1 MLDILNEV
9 VKSFIHKPVRDFH
22 KDSSTV
28 TPDLVSK
35 DLTNPENNRMLGF
48 FDSDPQASI
57 KNGYY
62 SNNGFLDILI
72 KQATR
77 IDQYRHIAQTT
88 EVANAIGEIV
98 SEVSFNYEEKN
109 PIVLTF
115 DTDNKGLLDAVQRA
129 WDRIVHL
136 TDMRFNIDDIVRKG
150 YIDGQMYFHCVYDKS
165 NLNRGI
171 KQINMI
177 EPQYLYYDKGKNVYK
192 YYDQNNRVKS
202 YYTTP
207 EFREKME
214 YSPEE
219 IVRVDFGLTDGD
231 IVISYL
237 EYAIKNANMLQNLED
252 LLIPMRFSRS
262 VSRRVFNIDVGDLS
276 PTKAMEVLKDTE
288 RKYKYKKFY
297 NTDTG
302 EISNQQHITS
312 MVEDYWFANRN
323 GGRGTQVDVLDES
336 GNLGE
341 LSDILY
347 FCKKLYRSMKV
358 PTSRIDIN
366 PDGNA
371 EFGYNADQITVEDM
385 RFFMFCI
392 KLRHVYIKAFKEIL
406 RRQLI
411 ATKVVSDREYEMI
424 EENIVLKFV
433 NENAFFEKMKLDNF
447 NMKMDIWHNI
457 QDDTGRV
464 LPVKKV
470 FRDIFKMSDEEIEE
484 TLTEIQSERAELKYR
499 AFYPDEEEEP
509 IVNKPNYDDLS
520 LDGDEEYEYEEED
533 KISSAPSLSGNEA
546 KTRAEAEKAE
556 AEAAKARAEA
566 KKAMADAGLDPK
578 TRKTKD
584 SDMHIEIKG
593 SNPSGKNV
601 EDDEDDDKYD
611 DKEE

>member
-1 MLDILNEV
+1 M
-9 VKSFIHKPVRDFH
+9 
-22 KDSSTV
+22 
-28 TPDLVSK
+28 
-35 DLTNPENNRMLGF
+35 
-48 FDSDPQASI
+48 
-57 KNGYY
+57 
-62 SNNGFLDILI
+62 
-72 KQATR
+72 
-77 IDQYRHIAQTT
+77 ID
-88 EVANAIGEIV
+88 
-98 SEVSFNYEEKN
+98 
-109 PIVLTF
+109 
-115 DTDNKGLLDAVQRA
+115 
-129 WDRIVHL
+129 
-136 TDMRFNIDDIVRKG
+136 
-150 YIDGQMYFHCVYDKS
+150 
-165 NLNRGI
+165 
-171 KQINMI
+171 
-177 EPQYLYYDKGKNVYK
+177 PQYLYYDKSKHTYK
-192 YYDQNNRVKS
+192 YYQEGTRIKS

-237 EYAIKNANMLQNLED
+237 EFAMKNANMLQNLED

-262 VSRRVFNIDVGDLS
+262 VSRRVFNIDVGDLTPS
-276 PTKAMEVLKDTE
+276 KAEEVLKDTQ

-366 PDGNA
+366 PDNNA

-411 ATKVVSDREYEMI
+411 ATKVVSDREYEII
-424 EENIVLKFV
+424 EENIVLMFA
-433 NENAFFEKMKLDNF
+433 NENAFFEKMRLENF
-447 NMKMDIWHNI
+447 NSKMDIWHNI

-470 FRDIFKMSDEEIEE
+470 FRDIFKMSDDEIEE
-484 TLTEIQSERAELKYR
+484 TLDEIQKERMEVKYR
-499 AFYPDEEEEP
+499 AFYPDEE
-509 IVNKPNYDDLS
+509 IDAIDTKPTYDDLNV
-520 LDGDEEYEYEEED
+520 DGDEYDPEEFKEID
-533 KISSAPSLSGNEA
+533 LTEPPPSFEEL
-546 KTRAEAEKAE
+546 KTKAEAEKAN

-566 KKAMADAGLDPK
+566 EKASAEAGK
-578 TRKTKD
+578 TNSEVQGAQSAKAEKPEATEEKD
-584 SDMHIEIKG
+584 IVVKG
-593 SNPSGKNV
+593 SNPDGKSNKKDK
-601 EDDEDDDKYD
+601 DDEVYD
-611 DKEE
+611 DKEDEE